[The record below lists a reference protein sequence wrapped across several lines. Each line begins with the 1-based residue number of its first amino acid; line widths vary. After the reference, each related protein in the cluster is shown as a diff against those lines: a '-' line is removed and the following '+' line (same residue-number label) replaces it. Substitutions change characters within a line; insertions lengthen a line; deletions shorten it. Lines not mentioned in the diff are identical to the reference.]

1 VPDPHTLAALR
12 TLVSAWTPPPR
23 RAGTGVATGIH
34 ALDEALAGG
43 LPPGRLTELVSAPG
57 HGGQTVLARLL
68 ASVRAARRRV
78 ALIDATDAFAPE
90 ALAPDD
96 LRHVVW
102 ARARN
107 LAEALAVADILVR
120 DGNFAVV
127 VLDLRDV
134 PRRELQRTPAS
145 SWHRLH
151 RLAER
156 QPAAVLV
163 QTSHPAVPAVPWRLT
178 LPAPAPWSRRPPPR
192 GEFADQL
199 GLEVARGPIGA
210 GELAG

>member
-1 VPDPHTLAALR
+1 VPDPQTLAALR

-23 RAGTGVATGIH
+23 RTGAGVPTGVRAI
-34 ALDEALAGG
+34 DDALAGG

-57 HGGQTVLARLL
+57 AGGQTVLARLL
-68 ASVRAARRRV
+68 ASGRAARRRI
-78 ALIDATDAFAPE
+78 ALIDGTDAFAPE
-90 ALAPDD
+90 ALVPDD

-102 ARARN
+102 ARARR

-127 VLDLRDV
+127 VLDLRDI
-134 PRRELQRTPAS
+134 PRRELQRTPAA

-151 RLAER
+151 RLAGQ

-163 QTSHPAVPAVPWRLT
+163 QTSHPTVPAVPWRLA
-178 LPAPAPWSRRPPPR
+178 LPAPAPWPRRLPPR
-192 GEFADQL
+192 DELADQL
-199 GLEVARGPIGA
+199 QVEVSRGHAAA

>member
-23 RAGTGVATGIH
+23 RTGAGVPTGVRAI
-34 ALDEALAGG
+34 DDALAGG

-57 HGGQTVLARLL
+57 AGGQTVLARLL
-68 ASVRAARRRV
+68 ASVRADRRRA

-90 ALAPDD
+90 ALATDD
-96 LRHVVW
+96 LRHLVW
-102 ARARN
+102 ARART
-107 LAEALAVADILVR
+107 LAEALAVADIHVR

-134 PRRELQRTPAS
+134 PARDLQRTPAAA
-145 SWHRLH
+145 WHRLH

-163 QTSHPAVPAVPWRLT
+163 QTSRAAVPAVPWRLT
-178 LPAPAPWSRRPPPR
+178 LPRPVPASARPPVR
-192 GEFADQL
+192 AAFADQL
-199 GLEVARGPIGA
+199 GIEVTRGTAHA